1 MLKIKN
7 KYLYIIIVGLLFLYI
22 FSFIF
27 QKSDK
32 RTYVKSSLIN
42 PSTVNKIDNFELFDG
57 DKEKIT
63 FRKIGNVWEIIKIF
77 DDNLQKLPAETKKIE
92 NFFTKN

>member
-27 QKSDK
+27 QRSDK

-42 PSTVNKIDNFELFDG
+42 PSTVNKIDSFELFDR

-63 FRKIGNVWEIIKIF
+63 FRKNGNVWEMIKIF
-77 DDNLQKLPAETKKIE
+77 AYNV
-92 NFFTKN
+92 